1 MIVADRLVKTFASTD
16 SQSPVHAVDDVS
28 LRIAEGEIFGIVG
41 QSGAGKST
49 LVRLLN
55 LLERPD
61 SGSVILDGTDL
72 TALDERALRRERHQ
86 IGMIFQQFQ
95 LLSRRTVRENVALPL
110 EVLGVPARERRARVD
125 EILDLVGLT
134 DRADA
139 YPAQLSGGQKQRV
152 GIARALAPRPRV
164 LLSDEATSAL
174 DPATTRSILDLLA
187 KLNRELGLTIVLI
200 THEMEVIK
208 QVCHSAA
215 LIEHG
220 RIVEQGR
227 IHDLLQTP
235 GSRIAHQL
243 FPLGEHAPERGNTI
257 VEVTFTGLDSSRPVI
272 ARLARDHGLDI
283 SILGA
288 MIETVSGEQ
297 TGRIRLE
304 LPGTETAKTAAIE
317 SLRAEGYVVDV
328 VAANGGAA

>member
-1 MIVADRLVKTFASTD
+1 MTREPDQQRGTRVIVADRLVKTFASTD

-187 KLNRELGLTIVLI
+187 KLQAERGLSYLFISHDLSVVRNVTDRVLVMQAGEIVEEGP
-200 THEMEVIK
+200 TS
-208 QVCHSAA
+208 QVFTAPAHPYTQA
-215 LIEHG
+215 LI
-220 RIVEQGR
+220 
-227 IHDLLQTP
+227 
-235 GSRIAHQL
+235 AA
-243 FPLGEHAPERGNTI
+243 AP
-257 VEVTFTGLDSSRPVI
+257 V
-272 ARLARDHGLDI
+272 LA
-283 SILGA
+283 A
-288 MIETVSGEQ
+288 
-297 TGRIRLE
+297 
-304 LPGTETAKTAAIE
+304 
-317 SLRAEGYVVDV
+317 
-328 VAANGGAA
+328 